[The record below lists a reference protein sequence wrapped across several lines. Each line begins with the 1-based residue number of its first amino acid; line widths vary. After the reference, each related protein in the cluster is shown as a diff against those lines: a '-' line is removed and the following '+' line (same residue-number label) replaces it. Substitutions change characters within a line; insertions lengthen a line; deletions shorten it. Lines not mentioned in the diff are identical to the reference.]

1 MDSNGLNGLDAK
13 ADLLLAKILADPA
26 QPFSL
31 LYRPGTSDGIE
42 LLLGQVFEYEHLAD
56 LPVAGPG
63 HPEMLVL
70 LPYRQI
76 IERGFTCRDDGEPL
90 LGMVIDEQAVADF
103 DTTLARLPDLPV
115 TVHGGRFDSSDDEY
129 ADIVDTVIRMEIG
142 GGAGSNFV
150 IKRSFLCTI
159 SEFSVQK
166 ALSIYRRLLLSERG
180 SYWTFI
186 VHTGKRT
193 FVGATPEAHV
203 RLHAGMVTMN
213 PISGTYRYPPAG
225 PSVAGLLEFL
235 KDQKETDELCMVL
248 DEELKMMAKLCVHG
262 GRVHGPMLKEMA
274 YLAHTEY
281 LITGLS
287 ELDVADILRATMF
300 APTVTGSPLVNACRV
315 LARHE
320 TTGRGY
326 YSGVIALIGRDRAG
340 RPTMDS
346 GIVIRSADIGTDGQS
361 RLSVG
366 STVVRDSDP
375 ASEAQETRRKAA
387 GVLAAF
393 GAMEAPC
400 PSAGTARGFGQ
411 DPRVRQALLA
421 RNTTLSRFWIRGP
434 RAHGD
439 AAGRLAALRVLV
451 IDAEDDFTAML
462 AHHLRAAGADVAIR
476 LCSER
481 IDESR
486 WDLVVM
492 GPGPGDPGDHSDPRI
507 RVLTALC
514 DRLLDSSV
522 PFLAECLG
530 HQVLASRLGLRLE
543 CQDRPSQG
551 HQAEVELFGDR
562 ERVGFYNTFS
572 ARHDT
577 DWLRRPGHRG
587 PVELSRDGVTGQV
600 HAIRGTGFASV
611 QFHLESVL
619 TERGDKILKNLLTW
633 CLNSKWPG

>member
-1 MDSNGLNGLDAK
+1 VESDALNEVEARPDA
-13 ADLLLAKILADPA
+13 LLARVLADPTL
-26 QPFSL
+26 PFSL
-31 LYRPGTSDGIE
+31 VYRPGASAGIE
-42 LLLGQVFEYEHLAD
+42 VLLGEIFEYEKLED

-63 HPEMLVL
+63 SREMLVL

-76 IERGFTCRDDGEPL
+76 LERGFACRDDGEQI

-103 DTTLARLPDLPV
+103 DLTLARLPDLPV
-115 TVHGGRFDSSDDEY
+115 AVRDGRFEPSDEDY
-129 ADIVDTVIRMEIG
+129 AEVVDRVIRTEIG

-150 IKRSFLCTI
+150 IKRSFVCTI
-159 SEFSVQK
+159 EDFSVRQ
-166 ALSIYRRLLLSERG
+166 ALSIYKRLLLSERG

-193 FVGATPEAHV
+193 FVGATPEGHV
-203 RLHAGMVTMN
+203 TLRSGLITMN
-213 PISGTYRYPPAG
+213 PISGTYRYPPSG

-235 KDQKETDELCMVL
+235 TDQKETDELCMVL

-281 LITGLS
+281 LITGHS
-287 ELDVADILRATMF
+287 ELGVPDILRETMF
-300 APTVTGSPLVNACRV
+300 APTVTGSPLENACRV

-320 TTGRGY
+320 PTGRGF
-326 YSGVIALIGRDRAG
+326 YSGVIALVGRDDDGA
-340 RPTMDS
+340 PTMDS
-346 GIVIRSADIGTDGQS
+346 GIVIRSADIDQAGQF

-375 ASEAQETRRKAA
+375 ASEVQETRRKAA

-400 PSAGTARGFGQ
+400 PPAALPERFGE
-411 DPRVRQALLA
+411 DPRIRKALQS
-421 RNTTLSRFWIRGP
+421 RNTTLSRFWLRSP
-434 RAHGD
+434 RIHRDG
-439 AAGRLAALRVLV
+439 GMLTALRVLV

-462 AHHLRAAGADVAIR
+462 AHQLRAVGVSVAIA
-476 LCSER
+476 LCSAEL
-481 IDESR
+481 DESR
-486 WDLVVM
+486 WDLVVV
-492 GPGPGDPGDHSDPRI
+492 GPGPGDPGDQSDPRI
-507 RVLTALC
+507 RALTAMC
-514 DRLLDSSV
+514 DRLLSGSV

-530 HQVLASRLGLRLE
+530 HQVVASLLGLRLA

-551 HQAEVELFGDR
+551 QQVEIELFGHR

-572 ARHDT
+572 ARHDA
-577 DWLRRPGHRG
+577 DWLSRPGHRG
-587 PVELSRDGVTGQV
+587 PVELCRDPVTGQV
-600 HAIRGTGFASV
+600 NAIRGNGFASV

-619 TERGDKILKNLLTW
+619 TERGDKILRELLTW
-633 CLNSKWPG
+633 SLSSTWPG

>member
-1 MDSNGLNGLDAK
+1 VDSDGLSEQDARP
-13 ADLLLAKILADPA
+13 DTLLAKVLGDSAP
-26 QPFSL
+26 PFSL
-31 LYRPGTSDGIE
+31 VYRPGTSDGIE
-42 LLLGQVFEYEHLAD
+42 VLLGQVVEYESLAD

-63 HPEMLVL
+63 GPEMLVL

-76 IERGFTCRDDGEPL
+76 LERGFACRDDGEPI
-90 LGMVIDEQAVADF
+90 LGMVIDEHAVADF
-103 DTTLARLPDLPV
+103 DRTLARLPDLPV
-115 TVHGGRFDSSDDEY
+115 VVRGGRFDSSDEDY
-129 ADIVDTVIRMEIG
+129 ADIVDTVIRTEIG
-142 GGAGSNFV
+142 RGAGSNFV
-150 IKRSFLCTI
+150 IKRSFVCAI
-159 SEFSVQK
+159 DDFSVQK
-166 ALSIYRRLLLSERG
+166 ALSIFKRLLLSERG

-193 FVGATPEAHV
+193 FVGATPEGHV
-203 RLHAGMVTMN
+203 RLRAGLITMN

-225 PSVAGLLEFL
+225 PNVAGLLEFL
-235 KDQKETDELCMVL
+235 TDQKETDELCMVL

-262 GRVHGPMLKEMA
+262 GRVRGPMLKEMA

-281 LITGLS
+281 LINGRS
-287 ELDVADILRATMF
+287 ELGVADILRETMF

-320 TTGRGY
+320 ATGRGF
-326 YSGVIALIGRDRAG
+326 YSGVIALIGRDSAG

-346 GIVIRSADIGTDGQS
+346 GIVIRSADIGADGLF

-400 PSAGTARGFGQ
+400 PPAGLPERFGEN
-411 DPRVRQALLA
+411 PRIRKALLA
-421 RNTTLSRFWIRGP
+421 RNSTLSRFWIGSP
-434 RAHGD
+434 RVRRGD
-439 AAGRLAALRVLV
+439 AGLLAALRVLV

-462 AHHLRAAGADVAIR
+462 AHQLRAVGVDVAIR
-476 LCSER
+476 LCSDEL
-481 IDESR
+481 DESR
-486 WDLVVM
+486 WDLVVV
-492 GPGPGDPGDHSDPRI
+492 GPGPGDPGDDSDPRI
-507 RVLTALC
+507 RALTAIC
-514 DRLLDSSV
+514 DRLLSSSI
-522 PFLAECLG
+522 PFVAECLG
-530 HQVLASRLGLRLE
+530 HQVIASLLGLRLE

-551 HQAEVELFGDR
+551 HQAEIKLFGGR

-587 PVELSRDGVTGQV
+587 PVELSRDDVTGQV
-600 HAIRGTGFASV
+600 HAMRGNGFASV

-619 TERGDKILKNLLTW
+619 TERGDRILKELLTW
-633 CLNSKWPG
+633 CLSSRWPG